1 MRKFKTE
8 QMYIGSRLCSVND
21 VVDEAMETDDVSV
34 VNSLLTYLLAHAF
47 DTQDAC
53 LRQTCDSIKTSHK
66 LRPFSSMAASDYNIP
81 GIQDIGS
88 RQEQARNR
96 MAHYQ
101 ERQVTFADRVKSII
115 QKAASQNGQKIE
127 TKAKGHAG
135 AYIFRIDADAF
146 CKAMDDLVDHYKEQ
160 LLEFLGGTL
169 NCVYVT
175 KVCTFIGHVIRMNVI
190 NDSTLQMTDLLFA
203 FTDYYDNALTVKAK
217 LGDKKANQ
225 DQDLFFGTFEGLL
238 KKYKV

>member
-8 QMYIGSRLCSVND
+8 QMYVGSRPRSVND
-21 VVDEAMETDDVSV
+21 VVAEAMEAEDVSV

-47 DTQDAC
+47 DTQDAR
-53 LRQTCDSIKTSHK
+53 LRQTCDSIKTAHK

-81 GIQDIGS
+81 GIQENDS
-88 RQEQARNR
+88 PQEQARNR

-101 ERQVTFADRVKSII
+101 EMQVTFADRVKAIV

-135 AYIFRIDADAF
+135 AYIFYIDADAF
-146 CKAMDDLVDHYKEQ
+146 CKAMDKLVTDYGDK
-160 LLEFLGGTL
+160 LKEFLGGTL

-175 KVCTFIGHVIRMNVI
+175 KVCTFIGHVVRMNVI

-203 FTDYYDNALTVKAK
+203 FTDFYDNPLTVKAK

-238 KKYKV
+238 KKYKS